1 MQYYCTFNH
10 KIFSAGFKWWLNL
23 MDEHMPI
30 WLSYKPNSYIIPWD
44 CHLQPIQTADDFLKP
59 STARSDESNFPNN
72 NPYDSSTILFNSFTA
87 VESVIEKACMDIW
100 IIECF

>member
-1 MQYYCTFNH
+1 
-10 KIFSAGFKWWLNL
+10 

-44 CHLQPIQTADDFLKP
+44 RHLQPIQTADDFLKP

-72 NPYDSSTILFNSFTA
+72 NPYDSSTILFNLSLLLSLSSRRHVWTYGLLSGS
-87 VESVIEKACMDIW
+87 EG
-100 IIECF
+100 